1 MEIKITDKDMEFL
14 RMAAEKSE
22 QRGKWRR
29 PVWRSH
35 S

>member
-22 QRGKWRR
+22 RGKWRR